1 MEIVNSAIHVGKRM
15 FKGKRILII
24 GAHPD
29 DIELGMGAT
38 LNQIKGEDV
47 KIIVFSDT
55 VERNGTDII
64 FELSKSMAIYGLS
77 YTLIK
82 DVDNMKFTDKSI
94 QIRQK
99 LYNTKKEFKP
109 DIIFSPNRTSY
120 NPDHRV
126 LGESCLA
133 VFQEQTI
140 LFYEVI
146 RGDYEHIPN
155 MYNTVSIDD
164 MLVKQQALMQ
174 YKTQQKATYTSSNIT
189 QSKAIFRG
197 AQCGAEFA
205 ETFEVG
211 RIIL

>member
-1 MEIVNSAIHVGKRM
+1 M
-15 FKGKRILII
+15 FKGKKILII

-38 LNQIKGEDV
+38 LNQIKKEDV

-55 VERNGTDII
+55 VHRNGKAILD
-64 FELSKSMAIYGLS
+64 ELNESMRIYGLS
-77 YTLIK
+77 FTLIK
-82 DVDNMKFTDKSI
+82 DVYNMHFQDNRGRI
-94 QIRQK
+94 NQI
-99 LYNTKKEFKP
+99 LFDTKKEFKP

-120 NPDHRV
+120 NPDHKV

-146 RGDYEHIPN
+146 RGDYEHKSN
-155 MYNTVSIDD
+155 MYNTVSMDD

-174 YKTQQKATYTSSNIT
+174 YKTQQKEAYISSNII

-197 AQCGAEFA
+197 NQCGTDYAES
-205 ETFEVG
+205 FEVV
-211 RIIL
+211 RIII